1 MRRFHQ
7 LATPLVFLN
16 MLFMTACS
24 KTPSNDITTKIIHP
38 DSLQNPFVGHYI
50 GALTNITSK
59 RMVIF
64 LKMNGKRISTGL
76 TTT

>member
-38 DSLQNPFVGHYI
+38 DSLQNPFVGPLYWSPYEYNFE
-50 GALTNITSK
+50 TD
-59 RMVIF
+59 
-64 LKMNGKRISTGL
+64 GKRISTGL